1 MLIHDWTRVSPGTF
15 HNFQQRWATALC
27 DDLNAERLPENCFA
41 MVEQYVGRPE
51 ADVVALE
58 VEGDIGLEVN
68 GGGTVTAVRP
78 QATYVLEAEEE
89 RYARM
94 ADRVAIHHGLGEVL
108 AVIEIVSPGNKS
120 SRHALRTF
128 AEKAAELIRL
138 GVNLL
143 VVDLF
148 PPGVRR
154 PPGAPSA
161 DLGRDLRA
169 AFRVAGRQAAD
180 AGRVPMRADQDGLRG
195 TGGGGRSA
203 ARHAIVSPRPVA
215 RARALEESYETAWN
229 VMPPPIRRLFQA
241 PV

>member
-1 MLIHDWTRVSPGTF
+1 MPIHEWTRVSSGTF
-15 HNFQQRWATALC
+15 HNFHQRWVIALC
-27 DDLNAERLPENCFA
+27 DALNAGGLPENCFA

-58 VEGDIGLEVN
+58 VEGDFGLEVN
-68 GGGTVTAVRP
+68 GGGTATAVRP

-128 AEKAAELIRL
+128 AEKAAELIRQ

-148 PPGVRR
+148 PPG
-154 PPGAPSA
+154 A
-161 DLGRDLRA
+161 RDPQGLHPLIWDEISEQPFALPAGKPLTLA
-169 AFRVAGRQAAD
+169 AYQCEPTKTAYVE
-180 AGRVPMRADQDGLRG
+180 
-195 TGGGGRSA
+195 
-203 ARHAIVSPRPVA
+203 PVA
-215 RARALEESYETAWN
+215 VGDRLPGMPLFLRDQWHVRAPLEESYETAWN

-241 PV
+241 PA